1 MSEVKEIGCNT
12 GKQLVDR
19 IRFQRKQVSRR
30 KKMKKIMKDYNI
42 AGTGIFKL
50 WERNEELRVFMK
62 VDSVGVAV
70 ERKSSVGY
78 CH

>member
-1 MSEVKEIGCNT
+1 MSEVKEIRCII

-30 KKMKKIMKDYNI
+30 KKMKNIMKDYKI
-42 AGTGIFKL
+42 GGTGIFKL
-50 WERNEELRVFMK
+50 WESNEELRVFMK

-70 ERKSSVGY
+70 ERKRSVGY

>member
-1 MSEVKEIGCNT
+1 MSEVEEIRCII

-30 KKMKKIMKDYNI
+30 KKMKKIMKDYKI
-42 AGTGIFKL
+42 GGRGIFKL
-50 WERNEELRVFMK
+50 WERNEELRFFMK

-70 ERKSSVGY
+70 ERKRSVGY